1 LPLFNA
7 VALPHIVF
15 FAPFFLFFFAPFRLP
30 LAVGL
35 LVLKFVFCV
44 YIFWWWL
51 GLGFSLLSFLGFIF
65 RFWAWFFVVVLV
77 WFCGFAYCLKTLI
90 WCGFEEKTKI
100 A

>member
-15 FAPFFLFFFAPFRLP
+15 FAPFFFFFLPLFRLP

-77 WFCGFAYCLKTLI
+77 WFFGFAYCLKTLI
-90 WCGFEEKTKI
+90 WCGFEEKTKT